1 MLFKVR
7 VVLFINTF
15 VEANEDAISQNKEPA
30 LRLSSRVRLFNLY
43 KVDFDRD

>member
-7 VVLFINTF
+7 VVLFIYAF

-30 LRLSSRVRLFNLY
+30 LRLSSRVRLFNLH